1 MNLLLLRQPSAAG
14 ATLGELFSA
23 DESFKPTEH
32 LCYTLEDV
40 VRATK
45 VPGETAIPA
54 GRYKV
59 EITYSNRFERP
70 MPQIMDVPGF
80 TGVRIHPG
88 NTAADTEG
96 CILVGVTRGT
106 NSLGQSR
113 MAFEPLFYSLR
124 AACVVGP
131 VWLEIRNAEEGCSGH
146 EEEECCEETRGH
158 EEGRGEGQREA
169 GGAAGVA
176 HGAREGRQGQEV
188 SVTGGQGLGA

>member
-14 ATLGELFSA
+14 ATLGELLSA

-59 EITYSNRFERP
+59 EVTYSNRFGRP

-80 TGVRIHPG
+80 EGVRIHPG

-124 AACVVGP
+124 AACAVGP
-131 VWLEIRNAEEGCSGH
+131 VWLEIRNAEEDQHEGAEGSEGQHKEGGSG
-146 EEEECCEETRGH
+146 RQ
-158 EEGRGEGQREA
+158 GQREA

-176 HGAREGRQGQEV
+176 HGAREAGQGQEV
-188 SVTGGQGLGA
+188 SIAGVQGLGA